1 MWAGCCGGTAST
13 LISSCCCSASPVGG
27 NLGGQVNSLSQSSRA
42 CPMLARLTSTAFL
55 SSPALRFLLPD
66 MQVHRG
72 KALRG
77 YIAMLTVEK
86 PYRYL
91 GVGESRL

>member
-1 MWAGCCGGTAST
+1 
-13 LISSCCCSASPVGG
+13 
-27 NLGGQVNSLSQSSRA
+27 
-42 CPMLARLTSTAFL
+42 MLARLTSTAFL